1 MNYDNEQGD
10 QSSTNVDPT
19 DIIEQ
24 NLSTEDKKLL
34 IYMLLTIDTLET
46 DFTDFILFEKHML
59 TVDMQK
65 IYTTNH
71 NDNDL
76 CYGELISYLVKHASS
91 IASIQKKYELR
102 FPLNTLDVIN
112 TQDHIAMV
120 LYAYSYPFVI
130 TDGTFNLQDKINTSL
145 NNNIN
150 ANVAELEDMSEVWNK
165 PTLLS
170 FGTKKSLP

>member
-1 MNYDNEQGD
+1 
-10 QSSTNVDPT
+10 
-19 DIIEQ
+19 
-24 NLSTEDKKLL
+24 
-34 IYMLLTIDTLET
+34 
-46 DFTDFILFEKHML
+46 
-59 TVDMQK
+59 
-65 IYTTNH
+65 
-71 NDNDL
+71 
-76 CYGELISYLVKHASS
+76 
-91 IASIQKKYELR
+91 
-102 FPLNTLDVIN
+102 
-112 TQDHIAMV
+112 MV